1 MPILIQDKGKGKE
14 RSFWSF
20 SAPSNEIKSPTTVNS
35 NWFSKKETREKE
47 IISSILQP
55 TTSASIV
62 GRSGN
67 MLLKGGLL
75 RKKDSGDVN
84 REKERNRVIEQNEKE
99 FKNGYRPHLRVTTS
113 SSAVLSSNP
122 RSALQG
128 KSSTPVT
135 VPGRFVRKMK
145 SDANVL
151 SIGANDFVPDISSVR
166 QGRKK
171 KRMGKSQIFLF
182 E

>member
-20 SAPSNEIKSPTTVNS
+20 SAPSNEIKSPTAINS

-47 IISSILQP
+47 IFSSILQP
-55 TTSASIV
+55 TTSVSGIV

-99 FKNGYRPHLRVTTS
+99 FKNGHRPHLRVATS
-113 SSAVLSSNP
+113 SSAVLSSDP

-128 KSSTPVT
+128 KSSAPMT
-135 VPGRFVRKMK
+135 VSGRFVRKMK

-151 SIGANDFVPDISSVR
+151 SIGANDFVPDISSLR

-171 KRMGKSQIFLF
+171 KRMGKS
-182 E
+182 

>member
-20 SAPSNEIKSPTTVNS
+20 SAPSDEIKSPTTVNS
-35 NWFSKKETREKE
+35 SWFSRKEAREKE
-47 IISSILQP
+47 IVSSIVQP
-55 TTSASIV
+55 ATSASGIV

-84 REKERNRVIEQNEKE
+84 REKERDRIIEQNEKE
-99 FKNGYRPHLRVTTS
+99 FKNHGYRPHLRVATS

-122 RSALQG
+122 RSA
-128 KSSTPVT
+128 KSGGTMSA
-135 VPGRFVRKMK
+135 PGRFVRRMK

-151 SIGANDFVPDISSVR
+151 PTGTTDFVPEVSSFH
-166 QGRKK
+166 QGKN
-171 KRMGKSQIFLF
+171 KRMSKS
-182 E
+182 

>member
-20 SAPSNEIKSPTTVNS
+20 SAPSNEIKSPITVNS

-47 IISSILQP
+47 IASSILQP
-55 TTSASIV
+55 TTSTSGIV

-67 MLLKGGLL
+67 LLLKGGLL

-99 FKNGYRPHLRVTTS
+99 FRNGPRPHLRVATS

-122 RSALQG
+122 RSALQV
-128 KSSTPVT
+128 KSGTTMSA
-135 VPGRFVRKMK
+135 PGRFVRKMK

-151 SIGANDFVPDISSVR
+151 SIGANDFVPEVSSLR
-166 QGRKK
+166 QGKK
-171 KRMGKSQIFLF
+171 KQMGKS
-182 E
+182 